1 MMKTKGRRCKKVQRG
16 SILLRT
22 LQIARIG
29 GTKRFRV
36 HGCTPTPPCF
46 AKKRLESVD
55 KKGLGVENAKK
66 KRLYFVENIEAL
78 FAERMHEMTAL
89 VAGAGKSWLEGR
101 TGEEW
106 DSGRK
111 FDGGD
116 AATIMEHFT
125 SRIS

>member
-1 MMKTKGRRCKKVQRG
+1 MKTKGRRCKKVQRVR
-16 SILLRT
+16 ILLRT

-36 HGCTPTPPCF
+36 HGYTPTPCF

-101 TGEEW
+101 TGEEL

-111 FDGGD
+111 FDDGD

-125 SRIS
+125 SWIS

>member
-1 MMKTKGRRCKKVQRG
+1 MALKD
-16 SILLRT
+16 
-22 LQIARIG
+22 
-29 GTKRFRV
+29 F
-36 HGCTPTPPCF
+36 GCMVIPLPPCF

-111 FDGGD
+111 FDDGD

>member
-1 MMKTKGRRCKKVQRG
+1 MVIPLPPVLQKRDWKVLIKKDWGWKMQ
-16 SILLRT
+16 
-22 LQIARIG
+22 
-29 GTKRFRV
+29 
-36 HGCTPTPPCF
+36 
-46 AKKRLESVD
+46 
-55 KKGLGVENAKK
+55 KK

-111 FDGGD
+111 FDDGD

-125 SRIS
+125 SWIS